1 MYGFVQRKYSIVTTS
16 DTNGY
21 CMQKNRNLE
30 VKHDGD
36 VVQYGSDVDEEMPSH
51 VVVSEAFQSIEDC
64 ADGIADASRSDVSDK
79 G

>member
-1 MYGFVQRKYSIVTTS
+1 MKKKY
-16 DTNGY
+16 D
-21 CMQKNRNLE
+21 LE

-36 VVQYGSDVDEEMPSH
+36 VVQYGSDVDEEMPYH